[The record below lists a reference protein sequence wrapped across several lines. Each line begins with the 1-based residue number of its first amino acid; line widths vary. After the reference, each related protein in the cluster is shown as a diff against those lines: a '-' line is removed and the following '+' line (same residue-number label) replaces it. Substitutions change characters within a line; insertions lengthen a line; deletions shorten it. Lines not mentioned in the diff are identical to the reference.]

1 MKDEDI
7 IGREI
12 TCFKFDSYTKLKYSQ
27 TYEKFEGLS
36 GIVKNLHSNY
46 PEYANVEIIVD
57 GKTQMW
63 CYPTELVKKQL
74 EELDEVVDIDDI
86 LLQIKNLIP

>member
-12 TCFKFDSYTKLKYSQ
+12 TCFKFDSDTKLKYSE
-27 TYEKFEGLS
+27 TYKKFEGLP
-36 GIVKNLHSNY
+36 GTVKNLHSNY
-46 PEYANVEIIVD
+46 PEYANVKIIFD

-63 CYPTELVKKQL
+63 HYPTELVKKQL
-74 EELDEVVDIDDI
+74 EELDEIIDLDDI